1 MTYVPIKELHV
12 KQKQDKFL
20 KEQLEKE
27 REQQLLEDIERTEK
41 ERVKKKGK
49 YHSLT
54 DFSFAG
60 LKVLK
65 QSGVLDGYQYL
76 LTNLCQYGLPTGDL
90 YEFSALTIL
99 RYEKKLKATKKR
111 ELEARLKQRT
121 DANSLVRAR
130 GGEASPP
137 REEE

>member
-1 MTYVPIKELHV
+1 M
-12 KQKQDKFL
+12 
-20 KEQLEKE
+20 
-27 REQQLLEDIERTEK
+27 LEDIERTEK

-49 YHSLT
+49 SSIQTNILCI
-54 DFSFAG
+54 G

-65 QSGVLDGYQYL
+65 QSGVLDAYQYL

-130 GGEASPP
+130 GGESSPP
-137 REEE
+137 REEEQKVEEQEE

>member
-49 YHSLT
+49 CSIQTNVL
-54 DFSFAG
+54 FVG
-60 LKVLK
+60 KKVLK

-99 RYEKKLKATKKR
+99 RYEKKLKATKKK
-111 ELEARLKQRT
+111 EL
-121 DANSLVRAR
+121 
-130 GGEASPP
+130 
-137 REEE
+137 

>member
-49 YHSLT
+49 LAAQTNY
-54 DFSFAG
+54 FVIG
-60 LKVLK
+60 LKTLK
-65 QSGVLDGYQYL
+65 QSGVLDAYQYL

-99 RYEKKLKATKKR
+99 RYEKKLKVQKKK
-111 ELEARLKQRT
+111 ELADRLKQRT
-121 DANSLVRAR
+121 EANSLVRVR
-130 GGEASPP
+130 
-137 REEE
+137 

>member
-49 YHSLT
+49 LMT
-54 DFSFAG
+54 ITNLFCVG

-65 QSGVLDGYQYL
+65 
-76 LTNLCQYGLPTGDL
+76 
-90 YEFSALTIL
+90 
-99 RYEKKLKATKKR
+99 
-111 ELEARLKQRT
+111 
-121 DANSLVRAR
+121 
-130 GGEASPP
+130 
-137 REEE
+137 

>member
-41 ERVKKKGK
+41 ERVKKKG
-49 YHSLT
+49 
-54 DFSFAG
+54 

-99 RYEKKLKATKKR
+99 RYENKLKATKKR

-130 GGEASPP
+130 GGEASPQ